1 MVGDARAR
9 PAPLQRG
16 RRRTRVDDTRK
27 RTGGGIPAGI
37 AAHAPDTAAVGF
49 EILAEGGNAADA
61 AVAATLASCVCESMM
76 TGLAGGGHAINFTA
90 ATGRIDVL
98 DFFVA
103 VPGLGAEPHHVEPLT
118 VNMVFEDEAV
128 PYDIGPGSVAVP
140 GVPAGCAALSQ
151 SFGRLPW
158 RRLIEGPLRVARE
171 GSPLPPSQAGIL
183 GMIAPAMTLNEGAAI
198 YAPQGRLL
206 RSGEKLHQPGL
217 VAALELLRDEGA
229 ATFYEGTIA
238 RLMLDLLNERGAPM
252 TERDLREYTVDRTEP
267 QQVRVGDITVTGRRS
282 LGHTLDTLA
291 ALPNLHG
298 TTAPERAV
306 AFARLLAGRP
316 GRHGDT
322 SNVSVVDADGNA
334 CVVTTSLGLG
344 SSDWLPGLD
353 IHLNSMLGEHDLISG
368 PLTPGQRVGSMMCP
382 TICVDAEG
390 LTAAAGAAGGSRI
403 RSAMVQVLS
412 GVLLELVEVD
422 EAVRRPRLHVVGTVV
437 HLEPDYPVDAAEA
450 LRAEGWVTR
459 VWRSK
464 HHFFGGVSVVA
475 RRGACGEPRRDGAA
489 LML

>member
-1 MVGDARAR
+1 MEASSKG
-9 PAPLQRG
+9 G
-16 RRRTRVDDTRK
+16 RV
-27 RTGGGIPAGI
+27 PAGI
-37 AAHAPDTAAVGF
+37 AAHAPDTAAVGY

-76 TGLAGGGHAINFTA
+76 TGLAGGGHAIHYTA
-90 ATGRIDVL
+90 ATGRLDVL

-103 VPGLGAEPHHVEPLT
+103 VPGLGARPHQVEPLT
-118 VNMVFEDEAV
+118 VDMVFEDEAV

-151 SFGRLPW
+151 SFGRMPW
-158 RRLIEGPLRVARE
+158 QRLIEGPLRLARE
-171 GSPLPPSQAGIL
+171 GTALPPSQAGVL
-183 GMIAPAMTLNEGAAI
+183 GMIAPALTLNEGAAI

-206 RSGEKLHQPGL
+206 QGGELLSQPGL
-217 VAALELLRDEGA
+217 VPALELLRDEGA
-229 ATFYEGTIA
+229 ATFYEGTIGA
-238 RLMLDLLNERGAPM
+238 LMLDLLSERGANM
-252 TERDLREYTVDRTEP
+252 TARDLREYTVQRPEP

-291 ALPNLHG
+291 ALPNLRG
-298 TTAPERAV
+298 TTGSEQAV
-306 AFARLLAGRP
+306 AFARLLAGRR

-322 SNVSVVDADGNA
+322 SNVSVVDAEGNA

-368 PLTPGQRVGSMMCP
+368 PLVPGERVGSMMCP
-382 TICVDAEG
+382 SICLDADG

-412 GVLLELVEVD
+412 GVLLEEIEIE
-422 EAVRRPRLHVVGTVV
+422 EAVRRPRLHVDDTVV
-437 HLEPDYPVDAAEA
+437 HLEPDYPSDAAEA

-489 LML
+489 LLL